1 MKKRFIFCYDI
12 SDNRTLQKVAKEL
25 EKHGI
30 RTQYS
35 FFEIELSRSEADKLY
50 KKLCQMVNKETDRV
64 FMYLLPPDCKTIF
77 LGKLSSLG
85 VV

>member
-1 MKKRFIFCYDI
+1 MKRRFVFCYDV
-12 SDNRTLQKVAKEL
+12 SDNRTLQKVAKLL

-35 FFEIELSRSEADKLY
+35 FFEVELTQKEANDLF
-50 KKLCQMVNKETDRV
+50 KKLCDIVDKQTDRV
-64 FMYLLPPDCKTIF
+64 FMYPVPTNCKTVAI
-77 LGKLSSLG
+77 GKLSSLG